1 MTTTALLIFFLHL
14 NVYCRV
20 GLVLT
25 IWSTIVIMRVVMN
38 RLPVVTAHVA
48 KLVSTST
55 SHMVAALILLNNHP
69 TFLTSFVSEV
79 IDQKVNLL
87 IIAIPRVLG

>member
-1 MTTTALLIFFLHL
+1 
-14 NVYCRV
+14 
-20 GLVLT
+20 
-25 IWSTIVIMRVVMN
+25 MN